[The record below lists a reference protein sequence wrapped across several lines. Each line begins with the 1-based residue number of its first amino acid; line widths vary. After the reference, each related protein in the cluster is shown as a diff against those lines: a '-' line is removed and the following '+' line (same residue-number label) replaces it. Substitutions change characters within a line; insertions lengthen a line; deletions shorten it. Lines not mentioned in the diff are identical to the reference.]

1 LYDKIEWFKAADD
14 EMAIDLTKTP
24 ETSDG
29 FVLVNLDA
37 AGYFRVNYEPENWKR
52 IIQQL
57 DTKPEEIKD
66 EMKAQLIHDSFA
78 LSQAGYVDADLPL
91 RLTKFLSQNADYLPW
106 NSLLK
111 RFGFYEDMLTTTRLW
126 PDMGK
131 KMSELVETVY
141 TFLGLTNLD
150 SKHSWVQRRM
160 RADVIDFA
168 CRQGLADCVTE
179 ANTRFVAWKNDP
191 NSQAGFAE

>member
-1 LYDKIEWFKAADD
+1 
-14 EMAIDLTKTP
+14 MAIDLTKTP